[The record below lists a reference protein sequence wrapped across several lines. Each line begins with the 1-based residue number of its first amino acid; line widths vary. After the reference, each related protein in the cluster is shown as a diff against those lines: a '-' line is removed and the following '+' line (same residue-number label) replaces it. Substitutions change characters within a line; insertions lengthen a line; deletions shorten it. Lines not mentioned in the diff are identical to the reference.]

1 MTFRIPPADA
11 DPFWQPTVWLTESGL
26 PILLLVVTSAVSS
39 RAAGRLKVVAVY
51 LVALLLQLSLLHTQS
66 FYHWGVGPIVVLLLV
81 GGLWRACWPPEGVP
95 ESGATGLNQ
104 APGMGFPARG

>member
-26 PILLLVVTSAVSS
+26 PILLFAVTAAVSAG
-39 RAAGRLKVVAVY
+39 AASRLKVVAVY

-95 ESGATGLNQ
+95 ESGATGLNK